1 MKEPLALPRG
11 SVRALLALILVAAA
25 VAMVFVPVE
34 DKDFGTGLF
43 ALAGFAIRDYF
54 ATRTEQNQAD
64 GPSLHDPVVN
74 D

>member
-1 MKEPLALPRG
+1 
-11 SVRALLALILVAAA
+11 
-25 VAMVFVPVE
+25 MVFIPVT

-54 ATRTEQNQAD
+54 ATRTDQNQSD
-64 GPSLHDPVVN
+64 GPTLHEPVVN